1 MATNWRASS
10 GHVTHRGCEPG
21 TCRGLWR
28 VTRVVPLDE
37 RGPFLGGSL
46 EELNKRDGR
55 LWLVQSYETAKRK
68 AASLNAIDFN
78 QERRAT
84 LLSPNASRWRR

>member
-1 MATNWRASS
+1 MATNWRPSS

-28 VTRVVPLDE
+28 VTRYVTEPGISL
-37 RGPFLGGSL
+37 GSL

-68 AASLNAIDFN
+68 ADGLNAIDYN
-78 QERRAT
+78 QERRA
-84 LLSPNASRWRR
+84 NV

>member
-28 VTRVVPLDE
+28 VTRDVPQAE
-37 RGPFLGGSL
+37 RGPFMGSL

-55 LWLVQSYETAKRK
+55 LWLVSSYDTAKRK
-68 AASLNAIDFN
+68 AEALNAIDYN
-78 QERRAT
+78 QERHT
-84 LLSPNASRWRR
+84 NV